1 MFAELGQI
9 SLILALV
16 FVVGQ
21 ITLPAIGLYRHQNN
35 LIQLVKPLVWGH
47 FFWVSVA
54 FFILLS
60 RFLGDDFSVLY
71 VASNSNTHLPLL
83 YKITA
88 VWGAH
93 EGSLLLWTLILVSW
107 TLAVSILSKQ
117 VPTRVLTQILIVLG
131 LISLGFL
138 LFMLW
143 TSNPFERLLPVP
155 LEGREL
161 NPLLQ
166 DFGLAIHPPM
176 LYMGYVGMSVPFA
189 FVLAALIQGRLDSA
203 WLKSSRPWTL
213 VAWAFLTIGIVLGS
227 WWAYYELGWGGWWFW
242 DPVENASFMPW
253 LVATA
258 LVHSLSV
265 SEKRGAFK
273 HWTVLLAIL
282 GFSLS
287 LLGTF
292 LVRSGVLTSVHS
304 FATDPGRGLFILI
317 FLLVVIGGSFSL
329 YAWRANALSR
339 GNSFAKFS
347 KESFLLLNNIFFV
360 VAMATVLLGTLY
372 PLLLDALGLGKIS
385 VGAPYFQTVFVPI
398 MVLAILTMA
407 VAPFVRWKVDNTK
420 RLKEQLNYFWLSI
433 LLFAVLMSF
442 IFYKNWSVLFAV
454 LLFSWVVGHSLYL
467 LYLRYKE
474 KQRFNLSFIGMLIA
488 HIGIGVFLLG
498 ATVTSQYGVEKDIAI
513 VKNKSIQLHDYQ
525 FQFKNVK
532 AIQQENF
539 TGFEALVFV
548 FKDNKKVAELFPQ
561 KRQYS
566 SGMPMTEAAIDAGL
580 FRDLYVSLGE
590 DLNDGS
596 WSFRIYYKPLVR
608 FIWLG
613 GLLIALGALFAAFD
627 RRYRRRKQ

>member
-1 MFAELGQI
+1 MIGEFGQI

-21 ITLPAIGLYRHQNN
+21 ITLPTLGLIRNQNN
-35 LIQLVKPLVWGH
+35 LIQLVKPLLWGH
-47 FFWVSVA
+47 FFWILVA
-54 FFILLS
+54 FIILLN
-60 RFLGDDFSVLY
+60 RFLVDDFSILY
-71 VASNSNTHLPLL
+71 IASNSNTHLPLL

-93 EGSLLLWTLILVSW
+93 EGSLLLWSLILVSW
-107 TLAVSILSKQ
+107 TLAVSIFSKQ
-117 VPTRVLTQILIVLG
+117 IPVRVLTQILIVLG

-143 TSNPFERLLPVP
+143 TSNPFERLLPIP
-155 LEGREL
+155 IEGREL

-176 LYMGYVGMSVPFA
+176 LYMGYVGMAVPFA
-189 FVLAALIQGRLDSA
+189 FVLAALIQGKLDSS

-213 VAWAFLTIGIVLGS
+213 IAWAFLTIGIVLGS

-317 FLLVVIGGSFSL
+317 FLFVVIGGSFSL
-329 YAWRANALSR
+329 YAIRANFLSQ
-339 GNSFAKFS
+339 GNSFSRFS
-347 KESFLLLNNIFFV
+347 KESFLLLNNIFFIT
-360 VAMATVLLGTLY
+360 AMATVLLGTLY

-385 VGAPYFQTVFVPI
+385 VGPPYFQSVFVPI
-398 MVLAILTMA
+398 MVLAVITMA
-407 VAPFVRWKVDNTK
+407 IAPFVRWKTDNVQ
-420 RLKEQLNYFWLSI
+420 RVLKQINYVWFTI
-433 LLFAVLMSF
+433 LLITLGF
-442 IFYKNWSVLFAV
+442 IFVFYENWSVLLALF
-454 LLFSWVVGHSLYL
+454 LFSWLIIHSGYL
-467 LYLRYKE
+467 LFE
-474 KQRFNLSFIGMLIA
+474 KVKSKQTLTLSFIGMVVA

-498 ATVTSQYGVEKDIAI
+498 ATVVTQYGVERDVAIA
-513 VKNKSIQLHDYQ
+513 KGGSIELHNYQ
-525 FQFKNVK
+525 FKFNSVK
-532 AIQQENF
+532 RS
-539 TGFEALVFV
+539 
-548 FKDNKKVAELFPQ
+548 NKKISQAL
-561 KRQYS
+561 
-566 SGMPMTEAAIDAGL
+566 
-580 FRDLYVSLGE
+580 
-590 DLNDGS
+590 
-596 WSFRIYYKPLVR
+596 KP
-608 FIWLG
+608 
-613 GLLIALGALFAAFD
+613 
-627 RRYRRRKQ
+627 